1 MMTQL
6 LYSRLNDSSNLMLC
20 YYING
25 TGKTLI
31 ARITNIPNWRFERII
46 FPQERLF
53 FEAPPQAQLELYGNG
68 ETAMGVID
76 SIPCRY
82 LKVREE
88 MSQVQETLWH
98 KIA

>member
-6 LYSRLNDSSNLMLC
+6 FSSRLNDISNLMLC
-20 YYING
+20 YYTNG

-53 FEAPPQAQLELYGNG
+53 FEAPSQAKLELHHNG
-68 ETAMGVID
+68 ETAMSLID
-76 SIPCRY
+76 SIPCSY
-82 LKVREE
+82 LKVQEQ

-98 KIA
+98 QIA

>member
-1 MMTQL
+1 MMNQL
-6 LYSRLNDSSNLMLC
+6 FYSRLNERSNLMLC

-53 FEAPPQAQLELYGNG
+53 FEAPPNAQLELHRNG
-68 ETAMGVID
+68 EFPMSLVD
-76 SIPCRY
+76 SIPCSY
-82 LKVREE
+82 LRVWEQTN
-88 MSQVQETLWH
+88 QVQETLWH
-98 KIA
+98 QIA

>member
-6 LYSRLNDSSNLMLC
+6 LYSRLNDSRNLMLC

-31 ARITNIPNWRFERII
+31 ARITNISNWRFERII

-53 FEAPPQAQLELYGNG
+53 FEAPPQAQLELHRNG
-68 ETAMGVID
+68 ETAMTLID
-76 SIPCRY
+76 SIPCSY

-88 MSQVQETLWH
+88 KRQVQETLWH
-98 KIA
+98 QIA

>member
-1 MMTQL
+1 MTQL
-6 LYSRLNDSSNLMLC
+6 YPSRLNDSSNLMLC
-20 YYING
+20 YYTNG

-31 ARITNIPNWRFERII
+31 ARIINIPNWRFERII

-53 FEAPPQAQLELYGNG
+53 FEAPLQAQLELHSNG
-68 ETAMGVID
+68 ETAMAVID
-76 SIPCRY
+76 SIPCSY

>member
-1 MMTQL
+1 MTQL
-6 LYSRLNDSSNLMLC
+6 YPSRLNDSSNLMLC

-31 ARITNIPNWRFERII
+31 ARIINIPNWRFERII

-53 FEAPPQAQLELYGNG
+53 FEAPPQAQLELHSNG
-68 ETAMGVID
+68 ETAMAVID
-76 SIPCRY
+76 SIPCSY